1 MDSKAL
7 QYVKKLGP
15 LIGLIL
21 LFVINSVMNDS
32 FLEFSKLRNLLR
44 QVSINAIIAGVAKTA
59 NEPLPR
65 ASAVLFSLT
74 VISSCPLIPFSNMFL
89 K

>member
-21 LFVINSVMNDS
+21 LFVIISVMP
-32 FLEFSKLRNLLR
+32 K
-44 QVSINAIIAGVAKTA
+44 
-59 NEPLPR
+59 PY
-65 ASAVLFSLT
+65 
-74 VISSCPLIPFSNMFL
+74 
-89 K
+89 

>member
-21 LFVINSVMNDS
+21 LFVII
-32 FLEFSKLRNLLR
+32 L
-44 QVSINAIIAGVAKTA
+44 
-59 NEPLPR
+59 
-65 ASAVLFSLT
+65 SL
-74 VISSCPLIPFSNMFL
+74 IHI
-89 K
+89 

>member
-21 LFVINSVMNDS
+21 LFVIICH
-32 FLEFSKLRNLLR
+32 ER
-44 QVSINAIIAGVAKTA
+44 QF
-59 NEPLPR
+59 P
-65 ASAVLFSLT
+65 
-74 VISSCPLIPFSNMFL
+74 
-89 K
+89 